1 MNNKPVNKEFIT
13 TTLKKIILFSCPIT
27 RILHE
32 YEISYLPPR
41 EEFQKI
47 SELYIWQHGYP
58 NRRESKAGNEFK
70 VCLLKA
76 K

>member
-1 MNNKPVNKEFIT
+1 MEAQHR
-13 TTLKKIILFSCPIT
+13 KIIISKCDIKGFSNIF
-27 RILHE
+27 
-32 YEISYLPPR
+32 EISYLPPR
-41 EEFQKI
+41 EGFQRI

-58 NRRESKAGNEFK
+58 SKGESKAGNEFK